1 MVEQYYND
9 DLLLIK
15 EDNSRSKKNEEVFNN
30 FIRNK
35 FKTDK
40 KYNNY
45 LYFMI
50 FIIESNKDSIYL
62 IKLESDTEKRKS
74 ILFFLFNLI
83 QEIDDYNE
91 IFNKLSDKMVQ
102 SDIIDVNILKNYY
115 INKDNKIV
123 RIIKKM

>member
-1 MVEQYYND
+1 
-9 DLLLIK
+9 
-15 EDNSRSKKNEEVFNN
+15 
-30 FIRNK
+30 
-35 FKTDK
+35 
-40 KYNNY
+40 
-45 LYFMI
+45 MI